1 MEFVKKIL
9 KCLIVVLLAT
19 ITMVGC
25 ATESDSTIVESQVN
39 TSPTEI
45 EAHYSD
51 SSTADIDIH
60 LARQITS
67 VSNMLRANST
77 VKRANNLKNNV
88 EYLKAGKVVNVAIG
102 NFVQQESF
110 YNKHRFAKSS
120 SWLISL
126 GILII

>member
-67 VSNMLRANST
+67 VSNMLRAIST
-77 VKRANNLKNNV
+77 VKRANILKNNV